1 MPDRQD
7 PNLSIRPPGERK
19 PEQKSGEPK
28 NDDPLV
34 ELARV
39 VSNRSSSIGGH
50 APTVTPSGAGKPPA
64 SGRTAPLPSE
74 TDLARD
80 LEEELLNELQ
90 ASFSM
95 VPEVVG
101 RSAQKLPEAPSVTA
115 NEPSEEATEE
125 PVELDQQVEQ
135 PEESPIPLET
145 TARPSIAEPELSFHP
160 PGKAPV
166 EELQPDDILNR
177 DILNLGPEFSFGL
190 DPSPSAP
197 HPRQV
202 QSSPFAGPR
211 RLEPE
216 PDVEPRPETVRIR
229 PPPSEPST
237 RESLASRIA
246 RAAQGGGT
254 EEQAPPKARARAP
267 TPRPTAAPQQP
278 ATVRP
283 AGERRRRPDASEF
296 RPPGPASQPPA
307 EPAVRPPRQEESR
320 WDPSPEPEGQPTF
333 DPSRFA
339 PLVGDGPEP
348 HGQGGAPYSDDP
360 ADDLFFATDEETFVD
375 EAAPTG
381 EQFEAVPGYGD
392 QDLLA
397 YPEDDLAAMH
407 RRRPRRGPLAIAALL
422 AVLVIG
428 GVTVIMLRSG
438 GSSSPPPIIVA
449 DASPTKITPENAGT
463 GEGDSQSKLIY
474 DRVDPNS
481 EIADSQLVTSG
492 DNPVA
497 DIPAIPEDDASSDV
511 SRVILGG
518 GPAIDGSAEESGS
531 TDGRPAQVGGGTT
544 VASSASEPAPIGPK
558 KVRTVVVRP
567 DGTIVSSEAVA
578 PEEEATAPQ
587 NDVSGTLAEL
597 PPASETPPAPAS
609 EENPLLSNDFGA
621 EVINN
626 PVPDVAEPDN
636 PIENS
641 ASIPD
646 IPPPSPRPEPVS
658 RPAPSSPTVVATP
671 GSSNGPIDV
680 TPGNSARSVPGGLG
694 GGFLVQVSS
703 QRSEATALQT
713 FSELQR
719 RYPSILGDRA
729 PNIQRADLGERGV
742 YYRVRVG
749 YPTREQAV
757 RMCENLKVAGG
768 DCLLATR

>member
-1 MPDRQD
+1 
-7 PNLSIRPPGERK
+7 
-19 PEQKSGEPK
+19 
-28 NDDPLV
+28 
-34 ELARV
+34 
-39 VSNRSSSIGGH
+39 
-50 APTVTPSGAGKPPA
+50 
-64 SGRTAPLPSE
+64 
-74 TDLARD
+74 
-80 LEEELLNELQ
+80 
-90 ASFSM
+90 
-95 VPEVVG
+95 VG
-101 RSAQKLPEAPSVTA
+101 R
-115 NEPSEEATEE
+115 
-125 PVELDQQVEQ
+125 
-135 PEESPIPLET
+135 
-145 TARPSIAEPELSFHP
+145 
-160 PGKAPV
+160 
-166 EELQPDDILNR
+166 
-177 DILNLGPEFSFGL
+177 
-190 DPSPSAP
+190 
-197 HPRQV
+197 
-202 QSSPFAGPR
+202 
-211 RLEPE
+211 
-216 PDVEPRPETVRIR
+216 
-229 PPPSEPST
+229 
-237 RESLASRIA
+237 
-246 RAAQGGGT
+246 
-254 EEQAPPKARARAP
+254 
-267 TPRPTAAPQQP
+267 
-278 ATVRP
+278 
-283 AGERRRRPDASEF
+283 
-296 RPPGPASQPPA
+296 
-307 EPAVRPPRQEESR
+307 
-320 WDPSPEPEGQPTF
+320 
-333 DPSRFA
+333 
-339 PLVGDGPEP
+339 
-348 HGQGGAPYSDDP
+348 
-360 ADDLFFATDEETFVD
+360 
-375 EAAPTG
+375 
-381 EQFEAVPGYGD
+381 
-392 QDLLA
+392 
-397 YPEDDLAAMH
+397 
-407 RRRPRRGPLAIAALL
+407 
-422 AVLVIG
+422 
-428 GVTVIMLRSG
+428 
-438 GSSSPPPIIVA
+438 
-449 DASPTKITPENAGT
+449 
-463 GEGDSQSKLIY
+463 
-474 DRVDPNS
+474 
-481 EIADSQLVTSG
+481 
-492 DNPVA
+492 
-497 DIPAIPEDDASSDV
+497 
-511 SRVILGG
+511 
-518 GPAIDGSAEESGS
+518 ESGS